1 MNRIM
6 IIPAAGLGSRLQT
19 PLPKALFPVNG
30 KCMIDYLFELY
41 CNMVDLFYVIINP
54 SFAKVVINHCSTYS
68 LNFEY
73 EFQEKPTGMLDAIL
87 APGNKIQTYKPES
100 IWITWCDQIAV
111 HLKTV
116 NTLANIQKSNP
127 DTALIFPTSKMSNP
141 YIHFERNDL
150 NEIIGVLQKRE
161 GDKMPEMGDS
171 DMGLF
176 CLSYE
181 CYSNMLV
188 EFSNDVG
195 KGTSTQERNFL
206 TFIPW
211 LQGQAKIHTFPCYDN
226 IESLGINTR
235 EDLHRIENYIRS
247 KKK

>member
-19 PLPKALFPVNG
+19 SLPKALFPVNG
-30 KCMIDYLFELY
+30 KCMIDYLFDLY
-41 CNMVDLFYVIINP
+41 AHLMDLFLVVLHP
-54 SFAKVVINHCSTYS
+54 SFAKAVINHCSTYS
-68 LNFEY
+68 FNIEY
-73 EFQEKPTGMLDAIL
+73 KFQERPTGMLDAIL
-87 APGNKIQTYKPES
+87 APKNKIHTYQPES

-111 HLKTV
+111 HPRTV
-116 NTLANIQKSNP
+116 NTLANIQNNNP
-127 DTALIFPTSKMSNP
+127 DTAFIFPTSKMSNP
-141 YIHFERNDL
+141 YVHFERNNL
-150 NEIIGVLQKRE
+150 NEITGVLQKRE
-161 GDKMPEMGDS
+161 DDEMPETGES

-181 CYSNMLV
+181 CYSKMLV

-195 KGTSTQERNFL
+195 KGTATQERNFL

-211 LQGQAKIHTFPCYDN
+211 IQGKAKIHTFPCYDN

-235 EDLHRIENYIRS
+235 EDLHKIENYLIHN
-247 KKK
+247 KK